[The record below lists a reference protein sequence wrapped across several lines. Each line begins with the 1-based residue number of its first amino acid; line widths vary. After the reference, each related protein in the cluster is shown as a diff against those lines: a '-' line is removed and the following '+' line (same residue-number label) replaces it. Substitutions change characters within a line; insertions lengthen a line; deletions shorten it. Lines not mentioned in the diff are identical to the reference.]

1 MNGILY
7 WLVVKRR
14 GKEKIYYSKNVSS
27 MCYLGL
33 YSYIT
38 KRKALHYGYLSKEK
52 YFFFFRNTR

>member
-14 GKEKIYYSKNVSS
+14 GKEMIYYSKNVSL
-27 MCYLGL
+27 MCDLGL

-38 KRKALHYGYLSKEK
+38 KRKTLHYGYLSKEK
-52 YFFFFRNTR
+52 FVFLRNTR